1 MSSTAQQEPIWTK
14 SSYSSGGGA
23 CIQVADLGNLIGVRD
38 SKDPDG
44 PALTFPRDAFAAFV
58 AAVRNGEFTG
68 QITA

>member
-1 MSSTAQQEPIWTK
+1 MSRQQEPIWTK
-14 SSYSSGGGA
+14 SSLSSGHGA
-23 CIQVADLGNLIGVRD
+23 CVEVADFGDYIGVRD